1 MIKLIKHCEKC
12 AHILIHALFA
22 IINFSEDCNNFRI
35 HVFVECC
42 DYLVKYFYFC
52 RCEVFATSKQRLG
65 LLGATL
71 IPWWR
76 LICVT
81 KVAIR
86 ALVAVGIATD
96 DQIKTST
103 ITTKYCSILRMTVDC
118 VAIFTVNDRTFE
130 RLHVVWVS

>member
-65 LLGATL
+65 LLGAIL
-71 IPWWR
+71 IPWRR

-81 KVAIR
+81 KVAR
-86 ALVAVGIATD
+86 WTLVAVGIVTD
-96 DQIKTST
+96 EQITTS
-103 ITTKYCSILRMTVDC
+103 TKYCSIVRRMTVDC
-118 VAIFTVNDRTFE
+118 VVIFTVNDWTFE